1 MKNKALKKVG
11 VVTMHKVINYGSFL
25 QAYATQFIIEKLGY
39 ECEIIDYEFPNKW
52 HFEKGVIGTS
62 GVKKNISDIVHK
74 LGIKPGHRKK

>member
-1 MKNKALKKVG
+1 MKKKMKNKALKKVG

-62 GVKKNISDIVHK
+62 GVKKIYLI
-74 LGIKPGHRKK
+74 